1 MAESSATHGL
11 RLDSNHK
18 VPQLEYL
25 YGTIL
30 SSRGN
35 VDAAISHIQAY
46 LRLAPASVDA
56 SSAQKKLEELQKLVG
71 SPKLASR

>member
-1 MAESSATHGL
+1 
-11 RLDSNHK
+11 
-18 VPQLEYL
+18 L

-30 SSRGN
+30 ASRGN